1 MILTSPVH
9 FETLSGSITF
19 GNVKKARITFEADR
33 ESAGICFFDF
43 LNTPKAVTFI
53 YWIFCILAAQN

>member
-19 GNVKKARITFEADR
+19 GSVKKARITFEVQR
-33 ESAGICFFDF
+33 ESAGVCFFDL
-43 LNTPKAVTFI
+43 LNTPKVVAFV